1 MRTEKQA
8 IRDELLALRC
18 RRKRPGAF
26 AELVGVWERPLFY
39 VVRRLVDNEE
49 DAWDVL
55 QQTWMKV
62 VNGIAGLR
70 EPRSLPTWLYTVAR
84 NTAMNHLRR
93 AYSNVEAVPD
103 DGEADRQDVAD
114 ETLRFDDADR
124 VHWGL
129 GRLAPIQR
137 EVLTLFFL
145 DDLSIDEMAKVMGT
159 PAGTAKS
166 RLHYAK
172 RALRAVLEKGDSDNE

>member
-18 RRKRPGAF
+18 RRKQPGAF

-39 VVRRLVDNEE
+39 FVRRLLDNEQ

-62 VNGIAGLR
+62 VSGIGALR
-70 EPRSLPTWLYTVAR
+70 EPRSLPTWLYSVAR

-93 AYSNVEAVPD
+93 AYSNVESSPE
-103 DGEADRQDVAD
+103 DGETGRTEVND
-114 ETLRFDDADR
+114 EAVRFDDAER

-129 GRLAPIQR
+129 GRLSPTQR

-145 DDLSIDEMAKVMGT
+145 DDLSIDEMAEVMGI

-172 RALRAVLEKGDSDNE
+172 RALRAVLEKGDSDDE